1 MAKPEIL
8 NTSHNVIAKDTIVKG
23 EIITKGDFRIDGTVE
38 GEIKSEGR
46 IIIGNEGKLIGTID
60 AVNVDIMGSVEG
72 EVKAKDTLSLK
83 STGKIRGKIQTNILE
98 IEQKAEFNGTCI
110 MGEDLKKSATEAPA
124 APANN
129 DKKSSK

>member
-1 MAKPEIL
+1 MYQYKMKLTDEQKAIL
-8 NTSHNVIAKDTIVKG
+8 
-23 EIITKGDFRIDGTVE
+23 
-38 GEIKSEGR
+38 
-46 IIIGNEGKLIGTID
+46 EGK
-60 AVNVDIMGSVEG
+60 EG

-98 IEQKAEFNGTCI
+98 IEQKAEFNGTCV
-110 MGEDLKKSATEAPA
+110 MGEDLKKAAPAPAA